1 MVRRKK
7 TEQAIHILK
16 QIDSNITLT
25 TQTSISLHQANQ
37 TSSKTPV
44 KDLFTENRGPITLLF
59 WEVYSMALV
68 LVYALG
74 NWLPKLMVKARL

>member
-1 MVRRKK
+1 MIWLLLPESIDYLVRRKK

-16 QIDSNITLT
+16 QIDSNITYT

-44 KDLFTENRGPITLLF
+44 KRSIYRKSWSNHSFI
-59 WEVYSMALV
+59 
-68 LVYALG
+68 LG
-74 NWLPKLMVKARL
+74 KCIYGT